1 MARRMI
7 KWGGLAVS
15 LMLVVAACG
24 DDDDDATGETAPVGE
39 TTAQTAAGET
49 SGPGATTAPGEPA
62 TTIAVETGPGT
73 VLGSGIPSGDD
84 CENVSI
90 EGVPGV
96 SDTEIRVG
104 GIVGATNPVGNPYR
118 DSVEGALAYI
128 KGVNDAGGVCGRQ
141 ITYVDAID
149 DQTSTSRNILAA
161 RELVE
166 EEEVFAI
173 LPVTTQ
179 SFGSSQYLVDNG
191 IPTFGWNIQVEWT
204 LGENLFAQNGSYIC
218 FAGLNDDDN
227 VGCPAEDWVWIA
239 EQMGA
244 SVVGTLSY
252 GSSPQSK
259 SCGETQGLSFTHF
272 ESDIIV
278 GLQDNSLNFG
288 FTPED
293 LGPTIDA
300 VRDNGVD
307 LLLTCM
313 DLGGNLRIL
322 EALQNAGLDTQ
333 MYWPNGYDQ
342 AAIDEFGDKIKNR
355 VWTGTELRPFE
366 VPQPPGGLA
375 YQNSMTTNDLPIS
388 EYTLAG
394 WINVDMFVTGI
405 RAAAQANGGTF
416 DRQSVIDA
424 LNNFGPYSA
433 GGIVPGVDFAN
444 DHSTGPSTNCTSYM
458 EVDGANKK
466 FVSIAEDP
474 TKPWTCF
481 DLVDPDP
488 TVFTFESYGDEDLG
502 LSTEGVE
509 GTAEVEAGDG
519 GAVEEPD
526 DVAAADA
533 AINDVLLRYFRA
545 ETVDDRLAVIANS
558 ESIREQL
565 TASFTPPSAFPAE
578 VQVIYTSQTTADLK
592 FKPELNGQ
600 VLNVALTSY
609 VVEVDGEW
617 LMHPFAACDLLANT
631 NRELAAECLGV
642 AEPPE

>member
-1 MARRMI
+1 MARKIR
-7 KWGGLAVS
+7 WGGLVVS

-24 DDDDDATGETAPVGE
+24 DDDDTGATGGDTTAAPSGE
-39 TTAQTAAGET
+39 TTVASTADTTPSSAVSET
-49 SGPGATTAPGEPA
+49 TVP
-62 TTIAVETGPGT
+62 IETGPGT
-73 VLGSGIPSGDD
+73 VLSSGIPSGDS
-84 CENVSI
+84 CENVAI

-96 SDTEIRVG
+96 SDTEVRIG
-104 GIVGATNPVGNPYR
+104 GIVGATNPTSNPYG
-118 DSVEGALAYI
+118 DSIDAVLAYI

-141 ITYVDAID
+141 ITYVDGID
-149 DQTSTSRNILAA
+149 DQSSTSRNILAA
-161 RELVE
+161 RQLVE
-166 EEEVFAI
+166 EDDVFAI
-173 LPVTTQ
+173 LPVMTQ
-179 SFGSSQYLVDNG
+179 NFGSAEYLVENG

-227 VGCPAEDWVWIA
+227 PGCPAEDWVWIA

-244 SVVGTLSY
+244 TVVGTLSY

-259 SCGETQGLSFTHF
+259 ACGETQGLSFGHF
-272 ESDIIV
+272 ESDITV

-300 VRDNGVD
+300 VRENGVD

-313 DLGGNLRIL
+313 DLGGNVRIL

-342 AAIDEFGDKIKNR
+342 AALEEFGDQIKNR

-375 YQNSMTTNDLPIS
+375 YQNSMAANDLPIS

-394 WINVDMFVTGI
+394 WINADMLVTGI
-405 RAAAQANGGTF
+405 RAAAAGNGGVF

-444 DHSTGPSTNCTSYM
+444 DHGTGPSTNCAAYL
-458 EVDGANKK
+458 EVDGASKT
-466 FVSIAEDP
+466 FVPIAEDP

-488 TVFTFESYGDEDLG
+488 EVFTFESYGDEDLG

-519 GAVEEPD
+519 GTAEQPD
-526 DVAAADA
+526 DIEAAGAE
-533 AINDVLLRYFRA
+533 INAVLLGYFRA
-545 ETVDDRLAVIANS
+545 ETIDERLAVIANG
-558 ESIREQL
+558 ESVRELLAQVF
-565 TASFTPPSAFPAE
+565 APPVAFPAE
-578 VQVIYTSQTTADLK
+578 VEIIYTSKTTADLK
-592 FKPELNGQ
+592 FKPELNGT

-609 VVEVDGEW
+609 VVQVDGVW
-617 LMHPFAACDLLANT
+617 LMHPFAACDLLNNQNPA
-631 NRELAAECLGV
+631 LARECLGV